1 MFATAAPVLFAA
13 LDADVVADWVLLL
26 ALVAVLTEEAVV
38 WLLFPAAVVAALVA
52 AVVAAVVLAVVGE
65 EVVSA
70 LPLDVVVEVVES
82 LGNNAPAH
90 S

>member
-1 MFATAAPVLFAA
+1 MLVAA
-13 LDADVVADWVLLL
+13 LDADVVVDWVLLP

-38 WLLFPAAVVAALVA
+38 WLFPAAVVAALVA

-70 LPLDVVVEVVES
+70 LPLAVVVEVVES